1 MPNYTFS
8 FNNLTLDNP
17 NYEYQWSLGDGS
29 SADSRDVLNHK
40 YADTGN
46 YPIRLIVLDKIT
58 GCIDTTRKI
67 ARIDGFPGWMYIPN
81 AICPNCL
88 QENLR
93 TFLPKAVGLKQYHLQ
108 IFTTWGE
115 LVFESTSLDSKG
127 SPNQPWDARY
137 KGSIVMQDAYVWR
150 IQAKFAN
157 GSEWLGMIYPGET
170 KYKKAGSIT
179 VVK

>member
-1 MPNYTFS
+1 
-8 FNNLTLDNP
+8 
-17 NYEYQWSLGDGS
+17 
-29 SADSRDVLNHK
+29 
-40 YADTGN
+40 
-46 YPIRLIVLDKIT
+46 
-58 GCIDTTRKI
+58 
-67 ARIDGFPGWMYIPN
+67 
-81 AICPNCL
+81 CPNCL

-93 TFLPKAVGLKQYHLQ
+93 TFLPKAEGLKQYHLQ